1 MADEQALQGQSSHLA
16 NGGRGRSQ
24 LLPYQPHGF
33 TGYEP
38 NRSASMPST
47 PRRHGEAPGP
57 PRVNLCMRGG
67 VPPSGSGTQ
76 APALVLS
83 MLREVVHLH
92 RGDEEASRERF
103 MYEQQEA
110 FDAAAQRDHQHTELE
125 EIAGALRAEL
135 NIQAEQHLNH
145 FLQQEQACFNFH
157 LRNVESQLQAE
168 VANTRFHLQQEYITR
183 TTEVEERAASSE
195 NAYAVMHRELLEQ
208 RDQLQANQAHLRKE
222 VFTSRVNILSMCS
235 NSGESCK
242 KLNTSE
248 HWI

>member
-57 PRVNLCMRGG
+57 PRVNPCMRGG
-67 VPPSGSGTQ
+67 MPPSGSGTQ

-110 FDAAAQRDHQHTELE
+110 FDAAAQRDH
-125 EIAGALRAEL
+125 
-135 NIQAEQHLNH
+135 
-145 FLQQEQACFNFH
+145 
-157 LRNVESQLQAE
+157 
-168 VANTRFHLQQEYITR
+168 
-183 TTEVEERAASSE
+183 
-195 NAYAVMHRELLEQ
+195 
-208 RDQLQANQAHLRKE
+208 
-222 VFTSRVNILSMCS
+222 
-235 NSGESCK
+235 
-242 KLNTSE
+242 
-248 HWI
+248 